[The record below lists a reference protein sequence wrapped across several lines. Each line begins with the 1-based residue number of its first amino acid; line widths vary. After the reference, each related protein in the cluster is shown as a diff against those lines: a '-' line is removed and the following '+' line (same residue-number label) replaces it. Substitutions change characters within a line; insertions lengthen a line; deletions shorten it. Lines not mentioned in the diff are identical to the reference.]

1 MRHPPYHLRPNKAI
15 DRFLLIEI
23 LDILKEYCTISDY
36 TYYGFGGPL
45 LDDCRLIYSRFPEV
59 KVVSI
64 ERDINTVKRQKFH
77 SFSTNLDIKHQDFSS
92 FVADF
97 SSSGGEIFWLDYTN
111 LDIEHFN
118 EFKSIL
124 QKVSENSIVKI
135 TIRAEPP
142 PHELTSE
149 NREEKWK
156 DFRERYRKEKWED
169 FQKKYREERWRDFE
183 EKYYEILPPT
193 AQPTDIDRR
202 SPFIKLLQEML
213 QIASQQALP
222 AAGGNIFQLLNS
234 SHYNDQTHMLSI
246 TGIVCNR
253 NKVPQIWEWF
263 KDWRFINLEWEN
275 PQKIE
280 VPTLSIK
287 ERLHLEKSIP
297 TGDQTGQALSRVL
310 KYKID
315 RRGEHIKK
323 LKQYEEFHQYYP
335 YFARV
340 LF

>member
-23 LDILKEYCTISDY
+23 LDMLKKNLDISDY

-59 KVVSI
+59 KIVSI
-64 ERDINTVKRQKFH
+64 ERDENTVKRQNFH
-77 SFSTNLDIKHQDFSS
+77 SFSTNIDIKHQDFSS
-92 FVADF
+92 FVAGF
-97 SSSGGEIFWLDYTN
+97 SSNGGEILWLDYTN
-111 LDIEHFN
+111 LEIGHFD
-118 EFKSIL
+118 EFKNIL
-124 QKVSENSIVKI
+124 GKVSDNSIVKI

-142 PHELTSE
+142 PRELTSHTS
-149 NREEKWK
+149 EEKWK
-156 DFRERYRKEKWED
+156 DFRERYREETWED
-169 FQKKYREERWRDFE
+169 FQKKYREETWKDFQ
-183 EKYYEILPPT
+183 KTYEDFLPDT
-193 AQPTDIDRR
+193 AKPTDIDRR
-202 SPFIKLLQEML
+202 LPFINLLQTML

-234 SHYNDQTHMLSI
+234 SHYNDSTHMLSI
-246 TGIVCNR
+246 TGIVCKGNE
-253 NKVPQIWEWF
+253 VSTIQEWF
-263 KDWRFINLEWEN
+263 EDWRFINIEWKE

-280 VPTLSIK
+280 VPTLSIQ

-297 TGDQTGQALSRVL
+297 TGDQTGQILSEVL
-310 KYKID
+310 EYKVD
-315 RRGEHIKK
+315 RGGRHIEKF
-323 LKQYEEFHQYYP
+323 KQYEQFHQYYP